1 MGGAGSLTTRAV
13 DLVGGGIGM
22 WVEFEGGKRALAGL
36 AVVAHGS
43 TATAEAMLDFSGDQ
57 SGGVHRVSV
66 RGWRWQHPHP
76 GGGAL
81 AAALGELL
89 VGERA
94 AAFTFTLH
102 GGTLYSF
109 GFGGV

>member
-1 MGGAGSLTTRAV
+1 MGGVGSLTTRAV
-13 DLVGGGIGM
+13 DLVDGGIGM
-22 WVEFEGGKRALAGL
+22 WVEFEGDERALAGL
-36 AVVAHGS
+36 AVVAHGLA
-43 TATAEAMLDFSGDQ
+43 TTAATAVLNFSGDQ
-57 SGGVHRVSV
+57 SGGIRRVSV
-66 RGWRWQHPHP
+66 RGWRWQHPHL
-76 GGGAL
+76 GGAL

-94 AAFTFTLH
+94 VAFTFRLH